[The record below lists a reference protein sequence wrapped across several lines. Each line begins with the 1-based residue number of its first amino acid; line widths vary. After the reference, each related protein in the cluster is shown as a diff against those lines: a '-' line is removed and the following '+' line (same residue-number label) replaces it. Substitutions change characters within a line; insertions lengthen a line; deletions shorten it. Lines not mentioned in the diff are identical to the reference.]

1 MSEENITINNQLI
14 IETSPQI
21 KSTQTTA
28 KIMWTV
34 VIALLPAGVWGVF
47 VFGFKSLIVLLVTI
61 AASVVTEYM
70 LNLVF
75 KRKTLF
81 DGSAVLTGLLIG
93 FNMPPSVPLFIP
105 VIASVFAIAI
115 VKWSFGGLG
124 GNWMNPAL
132 AGRVFVFFSWTSGMN
147 SWKTPSALSTMP
159 DALSTAT
166 PLGLFKTGMIDYT
179 GGTVSTSDFLQNTGY
194 TVSAFAESVSGF
206 FQQSLG
212 IVLKPLN
219 IDLFVGNS
227 SGCIGEV
234 SALLLLLGAA
244 LLLYKKIIT
253 WHIPVAYL
261 GSFALLTWIF
271 GGIPYE
277 FGYFS
282 GEIWFNLFSGGLILG
297 AFYMATD
304 MVTSPITGK
313 GMIYFGIGVGFL
325 TFLLRF
331 FGSLPEGVSLAIIL
345 MNIFVP
351 LIDRY
356 IKPKVFGKANKKGVV
371 K

>member
-1 MSEENITINNQLI
+1 VSEENITIQKKLI

-21 KSTQTTA
+21 KSVQTTA

-34 VIALLPAGVWGVF
+34 VIALLPAGIWGVI
-47 VFGFKSLIVLLVTI
+47 VFGLKSLIVLLVTI
-61 AASVVTEYM
+61 AAAVLTEYI
-70 LNLVF
+70 LNRVF
-75 KRKTLF
+75 KRKTIF

-105 VIASVFAIAI
+105 VIASIFAIAV

-132 AGRVFVFFSWTSGMN
+132 AGRVFVFFSWTSGMT
-147 SWKTPSALSTMP
+147 SWKTPSALSGMP
-159 DALSTAT
+159 DALSSAT

-179 GGTVSTSDFLQNTGY
+179 GDTISTSDFLQSTGY
-194 TVSAFAESVSGF
+194 TVSAFADKITEF
-206 FQQSLG
+206 FQETLG

-219 IDLFVGNS
+219 IDLFIGNT

-234 SALLLLLGAA
+234 SAVLLLLGAA
-244 LLLYKKIIT
+244 FLFYRKIIT
-253 WHIPVAYL
+253 WHIPVAYI

-271 GGIPYE
+271 GGIPYD
-277 FGYFS
+277 FGFFS

-356 IKPKVFGKANKKGVV
+356 IKPKVFGKANKKGTV

>member
-1 MSEENITINNQLI
+1 MSDDNSTIQEQLI

-21 KSTQTTA
+21 KSSQTTA

-34 VIALLPAGVWGVF
+34 VIALIPAGIWGV
-47 VFGFKSLIVLLVTI
+47 VSFGYKSLIVLLVTI
-61 AASVVTEYM
+61 FAAVLTEYV
-70 LNLVF
+70 LNILF
-75 KRKTLF
+75 KRKTIF

-105 VIASVFAIAI
+105 VIASVFAIAV

-147 SWKTPSALSTMP
+147 SWKQPSALSSMP
-159 DALSTAT
+159 DALSSAT
-166 PLGLFKTGMIDYT
+166 PLGLFKTGMLDYS
-179 GGTVSTSDFLQNTGY
+179 GDMISTSDFLQDTGY
-194 TVSAFAESVSGF
+194 TVSVFAENTAGF
-206 FQQSLG
+206 FRDSLG
-212 IVLKPLN
+212 ISLKPLN
-219 IDLFVGNS
+219 IDLFLGNTG
-227 SGCIGEV
+227 GCIGEV
-234 SALLLLLGAA
+234 SALLLILGAV
-244 LLLYKKIIT
+244 LLFYKKIIT

-261 GSFALLTWIF
+261 GSFALLTWVF
-271 GGIPYE
+271 GGLAYG
-277 FGYFS
+277 FGYFN
-282 GEIWFNLFSGGLILG
+282 GEIGFNLFSGGLILG
-297 AFYMATD
+297 AFFMATD

-313 GMIYFGIGVGFL
+313 GMILFGVGVGFL

-351 LIDRY
+351 LVDRY
-356 IKPKVFGKANKKGVV
+356 LKPRVFGKIRIKGAE
-371 K
+371 

>member
-1 MSEENITINNQLI
+1 VSEENITIQKKLI
-14 IETSPQI
+14 IEASPQI
-21 KSTQTTA
+21 KSVQTTA

-34 VIALLPAGVWGVF
+34 MIALLPAGIWGVI
-47 VFGFKSLIVLLVTI
+47 VFGLKSLIVLLVTI
-61 AASVVTEYM
+61 AAAVLTEYI
-70 LNLVF
+70 LNRVF

-81 DGSAVLTGLLIG
+81 DGSAALTGLLIG

-105 VIASVFAIAI
+105 VIASIFAIAV

-132 AGRVFVFFSWTSGMN
+132 AGRVFVFFSWTSGMT
-147 SWKTPSALSTMP
+147 SWKTPSALSGMP
-159 DALSTAT
+159 DALSSAT
-166 PLGLFKTGMIDYT
+166 PLGLFKTGMMDYT
-179 GGTVSTSDFLQNTGY
+179 GGTISTSDFLQNTGY
-194 TVSAFAESVSGF
+194 TVSAFAEKIAGF
-206 FQQSLG
+206 FQETLG
-212 IVLKPLN
+212 IILKPLN
-219 IDLFVGNS
+219 IDLFIGNT

-244 LLLYKKIIT
+244 FLFYKKIIT
-253 WHIPVAYL
+253 WHIPVAYI

-271 GGIPYE
+271 GGIPYV
-277 FGYFS
+277 FGFFS

-356 IKPKVFGKANKKGVV
+356 IKPKVFGKVQKKGAD